1 MKTSR
6 ERHESGRPTG
16 PAARG
21 RLPLLALAVVL
32 GALAFALPVRAADE
46 PASLDRAIGLYWD
59 GLFAEAVAALEPLA
73 PQLAGEER
81 ILAEQYLARSLVRL
95 GEEERGRSVFKDL
108 LRLKRDWRPDPKE
121 VAGPEMAAFEA
132 ALAAYENEN
141 LGGVSVRTDPP
152 RANVY
157 LDGELRK
164 EPTPVTIERVPAGE
178 HLLRVEREGYAPID
192 TTLAIIASEIAALD
206 LVLAPAETPRAP
218 LPFWKK
224 RWVQLTAGSVFG
236 AGLIYALAGG
246 GSGGGEETVEDL
258 PGFPGPP
265 HP

>member
-1 MKTSR
+1 MNPKGHDPHR
-6 ERHESGRPTG
+6 PAGR
-16 PAARG
+16 AARG
-21 RLPLLALAVVL
+21 RLPLLALAL
-32 GALAFALPVRAADE
+32 AIGALAFPLPARAAGE
-46 PASLDRAIGLYWD
+46 PSPLDDAIGLYWD
-59 GLFAEAVAALEPLA
+59 GLFGEAVAALEPLA
-73 PQLAGEER
+73 PELAGEER

-95 GEEERGRSVFKDL
+95 GEEERGREVFKAL
-108 LRLKRDWRPDPKE
+108 LRMKRDWRPDPKE

-132 ALAAYENEN
+132 ALAAYENES

-164 EPTPVTIERVPAGE
+164 EPTPVTIERIPAGE
-178 HLLRVEREGYAPID
+178 HLLRVEREGCAPVD
-192 TTLAIIASEIAALD
+192 TTLTIVASEIATLD

-224 RWVQLTAGSVFG
+224 RWVQLTAGGVFG
-236 AGLIYALAGG
+236 AGLIFALAGG
-246 GSGGGEETVEDL
+246 GGGGGETAEDL